1 MKNTLSFAIFLV
13 TIAIF
18 YSYNGVAATCDPFS
32 GPRGGRHCVKLQGY
46 NDYQWMTC
54 RSNIYIKLISRNK
67 HQCAFSFV
75 TYCYYQCMLEKYGKE
90 SGAVTGSCRC
100 SSGPNSTPPPQ
111 STNPRIAS
119 TKSPDDP
126 QEISTRNPPPVSTNP
141 RIASTKSQDEP
152 QEISS
157 RPRLPPRS
165 NPRNDARPSTAVS
178 ALQMAMNGLALCI
191 VPLMTRF

>member
-1 MKNTLSFAIFLV
+1 
-13 TIAIF
+13 
-18 YSYNGVAATCDPFS
+18 
-32 GPRGGRHCVKLQGY
+32 
-46 NDYQWMTC
+46 
-54 RSNIYIKLISRNK
+54 
-67 HQCAFSFV
+67 
-75 TYCYYQCMLEKYGKE
+75 MLEKYGKE

-111 STNPRIAS
+111 STNPRIPSTKSPDDPQEISTRNPPPVSTNPRIPS

-141 RIASTKSQDEP
+141 RIASTKSLEDP
-152 QEISS
+152 QEISN